1 MVTTRSQI
9 TNNPIQNTVP
19 VGNNPITTQNIIMV
33 QSEADRISAATAAAA
48 TAAAATAAAAAN
60 ATAVGVTGGITGGG
74 TVPPIPIPTPPTVTV
89 PTGGAPAP
97 HLGSMLS
104 NVEVKSFFKDK
115 DNMNCST
122 DDAVTALAVEG
133 ISIPED
139 LIDFEDDDIDNMSRN
154 LTKLTTPIRLSA
166 ICVKRL
172 KIAAECARFYHSIGR
187 DLSKS
192 NMSYLVMS
200 IFWKQWQ
207 SLISEKKS
215 TDKTVFPKMDRNT
228 SILKWTE
235 AAANSFAS
243 VIGSRNA
250 PLSYVIRPDISSP
263 VPLPPLEA
271 GKPWAEIYG
280 SIRSE
285 MESCLTHD
293 DPVFGDD
300 NHKIFDMLH
309 DSLQGTTYGATIIPH
324 KRKKDGRAAWHA
336 LMTQHAGQDRWDA
349 EVKRDTTFLTS
360 HIWKGNGN
368 ITLSKHLAKH
378 RQAFNDLQ
386 TSAGHVAHQLPNPRT
401 RVTYALDSIKACNDP
416 AVQARIANIEG
427 DDAPNGKRNN
437 FEAAVTHLL
446 PADPVMENKTRR
458 ANGRA
463 VVSAVTIKSG
473 KGKSGVDLRWHPLK
487 EYKSL
492 NDSQRDE
499 LKSWRNSNE
508 GKASIAASKKQYL
521 DKKLK
526 SGNGNSNGNGKRN
539 RDGNNND
546 RKNVKFKKMIAS
558 VVTDT
563 LQSQAKQQHEEAQI
577 NAITTSMMHHMKL
590 PPPPAPAVAASASAG
605 PSPQAIAERLS
616 MMMKA
621 TTGTP

>member
-1 MVTTRSQI
+1 MVSTRSQN
-9 TNNPIQNTVP
+9 TNNPNQYPDP
-19 VGNNPITTQNIIMV
+19 VGNNPITTANIIMT
-33 QSEADRISAATAAAA
+33 TAAA
-48 TAAAATAAAAAN
+48 
-60 ATAVGVTGGITGGG
+60 I
-74 TVPPIPIPTPPTVTV
+74 VPPVPPV
-89 PTGGAPAP
+89 
-97 HLGSMLS
+97 GSKLS
-104 NVEVKSFFKDK
+104 VIEVKAFFKDK

-122 DDAVTALAVEG
+122 DDTVAALVLEG

-154 LTKLTTPIRLSA
+154 LTKSTPPTRLSA

-172 KIAAECARFYHSIGR
+172 KIAAACARFYHSVGR
-187 DLSKS
+187 DLSQN

-200 IFWKQWQ
+200 VFWKQWQ

-215 TDKTVFPKMDRNT
+215 TDKTVFPKLDRNT

-235 AAANSFAS
+235 AAGNSFAS

-250 PLSYVIRPDISSP
+250 PLSYVIRPDSTCP
-263 VPLPPLEA
+263 DPLPPLEV
-271 GKPWAEIYG
+271 GKPWSVAYG

-293 DPVFGDD
+293 DPVYGDD
-300 NHKIFDMLH
+300 NHKVFDMLH
-309 DSLQGTTYGATIIPH
+309 DLLQGTTYGATIIPY

-368 ITLSKHLAKH
+368 ITLAKHLAKH
-378 RQAFNDLQ
+378 RQAFIDLE
-386 TSAGHVAHQLPNPRT
+386 TSAGHVAHQLPNSRT
-401 RVTYALDSIKACNDP
+401 RVTYALDSVRGCNDP

-427 DDAPNGKRNN
+427 DDSITGKRNN

-446 PADPVMENKTRR
+446 PADPVMENNKNKRSNSRT
-458 ANGRA
+458 
-463 VVSAVTIKSG
+463 VVSAVTIQSG
-473 KGKSGVDLRWHPLK
+473 KGKSGVNLRWHPLK

-492 NDSQRDE
+492 NDAQRDE

-521 DKKLK
+521 EKKNNNGT
-526 SGNGNSNGNGKRN
+526 GNKTGKRN
-539 RDGNNND
+539 REGNNG
-546 RKNVKFKKMIAS
+546 RRVKFKEMIAS

-563 LQSQAKQQHEEAQI
+563 LESQAKQHQEEAQI
-577 NAITTSMMHHMKL
+577 NAITASMISHMKL
-590 PPPPAPAVAASASAG
+590 PPAPTAIVAPVLAAAASAA
-605 PSPQAIAERLS
+605 PSPKLIAERLA
-616 MMMKA
+616 MIMKA
-621 TTGTP
+621 SGN